1 MAIKSYEKN
10 GKTLY
15 QVYVNVRSKTDVGVR
30 AQKTVSDL
38 QSLALARREE
48 NRINLELGKRILELE
63 GKADTWESIIHK
75 WEKEVRSGLLGDY
88 NPATIRD
95 HVNGM
100 YNWTGPWL
108 KMVAS
113 ELGKAQG
120 RDLVKRMTEAGKSIS
135 FIKKIKNTVNVIY
148 NFGIE
153 EGFITGVN
161 STPVYG
167 IKLNVKAEKVPD
179 ILTNEEIKK
188 FLYEAKRLE
197 HPWYPIWATAL
208 LTGMRAGELYA
219 IDWDD
224 VDFETNI
231 IRVSKSYNKVMN
243 EIKSTKAG
251 YWRNVPMSPELR
263 SLFIDL
269 KNKTSKSSFVLP
281 RFRDWDRG
289 EQSKVLRGFLLGT
302 GLPSI
307 KFHALRA
314 CFATQL
320 LAKGTPAAIVM
331 KICGWR
337 DLKTM
342 EFYIRVAG
350 VEEKGATDCLR
361 ILPSEAEIMGNVVAL
376 FGLKT

>member
-1 MAIKSYEKN
+1 MAIKSYEKDGN
-10 GKTLY
+10 TLY
-15 QVYVNVRSKTDVGVR
+15 QVYVNVRSKTNPQIR

-48 NRINLELGKRILELE
+48 NRINLELGKRILEQE
-63 GKADTWESIIHK
+63 GKADTWESIVNK
-75 WEKEVRSGLLGDY
+75 WEIEVRSGLMGEY

-100 YNWTGPWL
+100 HNWTSSWMNL
-108 KMVAS
+108 VAS
-113 ELGKAQG
+113 EIGKAQG
-120 RDLVKRMTEAGKSIS
+120 RDLVKRMTEAGKSVS

-153 EGFITGVN
+153 EGLITGVN

-167 IKLNVKAEKVPD
+167 IKLNVKSEKVPD

-188 FLYEAKRLE
+188 FLFEAKRLE

-224 VDFETNI
+224 VDFESNI
-231 IRVSKSYNKVMN
+231 VRVSKSYNKMTD

-263 SLFIDL
+263 ALFLDL
-269 KNKTSKSSFVLP
+269 KNKASDSSYVLP
-281 RFRDWDRG
+281 RFSEWDRG
-289 EQSKVLRGFLLGT
+289 EQSKVLKGFLSGI

-350 VEEKGATDCLR
+350 VEEKGATDCLK
-361 ILPSEAEIMGNVVAL
+361 ILPSEGEVLGNVVEL
-376 FGLKT
+376 FKH